1 MDLLSKMLQKDPEKR
16 ITAKEALN
24 HDFFLNTLVDD
35 NGIVGDE
42 ILDGEKLGKIV
53 FKE

>member
-1 MDLLSKMLQKDPEKR
+1 MLEKEPAKR
-16 ITAKEALN
+16 ITSKEALN
-24 HDFFLNTLVDD
+24 HDFLLNTWNEDSS
-35 NGIVGDE
+35 IIGDE